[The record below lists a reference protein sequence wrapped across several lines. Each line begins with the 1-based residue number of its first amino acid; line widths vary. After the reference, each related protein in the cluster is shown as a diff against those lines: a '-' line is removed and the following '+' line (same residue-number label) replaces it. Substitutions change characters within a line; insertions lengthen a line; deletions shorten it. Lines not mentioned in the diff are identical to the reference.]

1 MTVPGAGQEPNPS
14 AGQEPGGEQPNAEPQ
29 TPPPAGQEPT
39 SEPKP
44 ETFSRDYVEQ
54 LRKEAADFRKR
65 ATAAETKVTEHER
78 EKLSESERLA
88 AQLADQKARADDLES
103 RYRDAL
109 IRTAIEREASKA
121 GAIDPE
127 VVYALVDRSE
137 IAFDDDGRVKGAG
150 KVVKALLEAKPY
162 LVAQESTGGARGVQP
177 TGRAGQPAGRDA
189 LIEAADKRLAGSGRY
204 APL

>member
-1 MTVPGAGQEPNPS
+1 MPDEN
-14 AGQEPGGEQPNAEPQ
+14 EQPAETTGTEQ
-29 TPPPAGQEPT
+29 PAANTEPT
-39 SEPKP
+39 P
-44 ETFSRDYVEQ
+44 ETGKDGTPFDAARAQRTIEQQRDELKQ
-54 LRKEAADFRKR
+54 LRTAAKEA
-65 ATAAETKVTEHER
+65 ETLKAKVTEYER
-78 EKLSESERLA
+78 EKMSESERQA
-88 AQLADQKARADDLES
+88 AELADLKAKNAALETQ
-103 RYRDAL
+103 YQNAL